1 VKLTT
6 PVTSAD
12 IEKLKIGD
20 KVELNGVVYTA
31 RDAAHKRLIELLEKK
46 KELPIDIKGQII
58 YYAGPTPPK
67 PGRVIGSA
75 GPTTSY
81 RMDPY
86 TPALIA
92 RGLKGMIGK
101 GRRSSEVMESLKK
114 HKAAYFIAVGG
125 AGALIAQ
132 CVKKAKIVTYE
143 ELGPE
148 AIYRLEVKD
157 LPVIVANDCIGGDLF
172 KEGVQRYC
180 QV

>member
-1 VKLTT
+1 MKLTT

>member
-1 VKLTT
+1 
-6 PVTSAD
+6 
-12 IEKLKIGD
+12 
-20 KVELNGVVYTA
+20 
-31 RDAAHKRLIELLEKK
+31 
-46 KELPIDIKGQII
+46 
-58 YYAGPTPPK
+58 
-67 PGRVIGSA
+67 
-75 GPTTSY
+75 
-81 RMDPY
+81 
-86 TPALIA
+86 
-92 RGLKGMIGK
+92 MIGK